1 MKATKV
7 IFRKITKIPQ
17 VGEIIAYFP
26 EIAVDLNPAHCSSY
40 MHTGQ
45 HGAACGYLGNDTVAA
60 KEGEYVG
67 LYHELI
73 AIGYENLKIIKR
85 FNKAHYA
92 KRHSEC
98 LLMHHSEKY
107 RKK

>member
-26 EIAVDLNPAHCSSY
+26 EIAADLNPAHCSSY

-67 LYHELI
+67 LYHELM
-73 AIGYENLKIIKR
+73 AIGYDKLKVIKR
-85 FNKAHYA
+85 FNKSHYYT
-92 KRHSEC
+92 R
-98 LLMHHSEKY
+98 LLEI
-107 RKK
+107 RKLNNSLS